1 MSTGKT
7 VDLILI
13 KAEMARYIS
22 TADARILS
30 QLGYVLLDR
39 EISEDSIQDDLGSE
53 VIESLLD
60 EIESAGYER
69 LKEIHTALKEQGI
82 IK

>member
-13 KAEMARYIS
+13 KAEMAKYIPP
-22 TADARILS
+22 ADSRVLS

-39 EISEDSIQDDLGSE
+39 EISEDSIHDDIGSG

-60 EIESAGYER
+60 EIEFASYER